1 MIERNGRY
9 AVRTIAVMNDQR
21 YEIIEQEP
29 LYAGSQGRRLVVV
42 DRGTGVQLRTFRDRS
57 QAESFLARLQEDG
70 LAGWQ
75 EEMLQRVRDD
85 DGAVS
90 TETFSGAGGVA

>member
-1 MIERNGRY
+1 
-9 AVRTIAVMNDQR
+9 MNDER

-42 DRGTGVQLRTFRDRS
+42 DRASGVQLRTFRDRN
-57 QAESFLARLQEDG
+57 QAERFVARLQEDG

-75 EEMLQRVRDD
+75 EEMLQRVRANDD
-85 DGAVS
+85 AVS
-90 TETFSGAGGVA
+90 TGKVTGAGGGSVV